1 MKLKHLLAG
10 IFITGILLLVPT
22 FSVLAYPD
30 DAFSKLE
37 FSEDASA
44 YTVIVDTQGEE
55 HVFPGILNVIDL
67 EQKACVGRIASY
79 SIFYN
84 DEEVLNVTLNDIFS
98 TDPNLFR
105 ASRMLNGYYA
115 VTFTLSEEDNTEV
128 FLTGLTE
135 NNLESVQTEII
146 NSLQQGY
153 TLNIERLDFI
163 DTEKAFIPN
172 MPDSLLCWA
181 GATSNIM
188 QYTGWAEAYDL
199 GDCDD
204 IMDMFAS
211 NIYNTGGYSRAGV
224 SWLLNGELFW
234 DVAHEGSK
242 LNTYV
247 INPDA
252 YTPII
257 DDYAFDMVTNVNK
270 YTIGND
276 PIENFTEDLQRLR
289 DGYGLCLNVAWI
301 GTSDAHALTLWGYV
315 IDKDYEEYE
324 KERYIAVILS
334 DSDSDKDV
342 YSNRRMAPNKLN
354 IRWLNT
360 YEDERYDSW
369 IFTDG
374 SKGAIMSIESLMPY
388 SASVEK
394 EENENA
400 TKNKRTTIDLVPLR
414 GIFTDDPQ
422 VVDSSSKGFTT
433 KQKIYVR
440 PEILNSSLQ
449 DYDSD
454 DFAYQVRVT
463 DSDGTEVYNGT
474 VYAGPTSCKAHY
486 SSLLSA
492 PAEVGFLE
500 KGVYDVEIILNSDQA
515 SQEAYYYNNTQ
526 MYEEAFE
533 VVEDPLG
540 DASMT
545 AEAGTYGKYRAT
557 NSLSYIDPEHYLPTE
572 GNIFTLYESYYI
584 DGVWK
589 PWKVAQYATE
599 EEHKEGI
606 THYLKDL
613 TECPDKVN
621 SIKDGTKVRYMLQI
635 QNGDLKTSIYS
646 NEIDL
651 KYILMALRPSA
662 NSTFTI
668 QGELTP
674 LSAGATALAKGE
686 YIGFEIVNQ
695 STSDGSVECNVQLS
709 FQFSDGNKVV
719 FDNDGKPVE
728 TEMGE
733 SKEFLISSWPKQYA
747 VNETLGVTVKA
758 TYYLNGE
765 ELYISR
771 YLGDVR
777 IKETPS
783 CKVTTAY
790 DTVDPCDGQI
800 SLREAMMYAKE
811 LGEDTIDIRSFKGDE
826 PLYVY
831 SPLVID
837 SEITILGGK
846 EKEDGTLEC
855 AQINYGGTDWNT
867 TAFVIEEGG
876 ELNLDGTRLTAT
888 SKDKSGF
895 DTNVKAFKNNGGTLN
910 VSRCLIQ
917 RFYIRQGGSMIEL
930 NGGVSNFNQCA
941 ISSNTISA
949 DVINVSDG
957 ATLNMLNCMVSQ
969 NEVFSY
975 LIHNDGG
982 KANIVYSTFIC
993 NSVDV
998 AEDRTLICSEDG
1010 SETNV
1015 IGSIVHNNDGEYTTP
1030 DPLYRDLGGKIN
1042 VYGTFYGIAK
1052 EDVNFDELS
1061 VKGEMKEICATSSG
1075 YVEPIFNLDNT
1086 GQYYCMLKMQ
1096 EPAAKQVYLKVK
1108 DGKIQVS
1115 KDRINWTDTGA
1126 EAAFDETDYQQD
1138 FFGEN
1143 HLGFYGCYSPQIVDP
1158 DPEPVPP
1165 GPTPG
1170 PTPGP
1175 KPIDTG
1181 DSNHISLWLIIAALS
1196 ASALI
1201 AGAFFMGVRKKKD

>member
-1 MKLKHLLAG
+1 
-10 IFITGILLLVPT
+10 
-22 FSVLAYPD
+22 
-30 DAFSKLE
+30 
-37 FSEDASA
+37 
-44 YTVIVDTQGEE
+44 
-55 HVFPGILNVIDL
+55 
-67 EQKACVGRIASY
+67 
-79 SIFYN
+79 
-84 DEEVLNVTLNDIFS
+84 
-98 TDPNLFR
+98 
-105 ASRMLNGYYA
+105 MLNGYYA
-115 VTFTLSEEDNTEV
+115 VTFTLSEEDNTEI

-135 NNLESVQTEII
+135 KNLESVQTEII
-146 NSLQQGY
+146 NSLVQGRA
-153 TLNIERLDFI
+153 LKIEHLDFI

-181 GATSNIM
+181 GVTSNIM
-188 QYTGWAEAYDL
+188 QYTGWGEAYGL

-204 IMDMFAS
+204 MMDMFAS
-211 NIYNTGGYSRAGV
+211 NIYNTGGYSRMGV
-224 SWLLNGELFW
+224 SWLLNGDLFW

-242 LNTYV
+242 LDAYV

-252 YTPII
+252 YTPINNV
-257 DDYAFDMVTNVNK
+257 YAFDMVTNVND
-270 YTIGND
+270 YTIKDD
-276 PIENFTEDLQRLR
+276 PIQNFSEDLQRLR
-289 DGYGLCLNVAWI
+289 DGYGLCLNVRWLE
-301 GTSDAHALTLWGYV
+301 GSGAHALSLWGYV
-315 IDKDYEEYE
+315 IDRDYEPTQKEY
-324 KERYIAVILS
+324 YVAVILS
-334 DSDSDKDV
+334 DSDSDKDC
-342 YSNRRMAPNKLN
+342 YPDRRMAPNKLD
-354 IRWLNT
+354 IRWINP
-360 YEDERYDSW
+360 YADDQYDSW
-369 IFTDG
+369 VLANG
-374 SKGAIMSIESLMPY
+374 SKGSIMSIESLMPY
-388 SASVEK
+388 SASLER
-394 EENENA
+394 EENEKA
-400 TKNKRTTIDLVPLR
+400 TKNKRTTMDLVPLR
-414 GIFTDDPQ
+414 GIFADDPQ
-422 VVDSSSKGFTT
+422 VEDVSSKGFTT
-433 KQKIYVR
+433 KQKIYIR
-440 PEILNSSLQ
+440 PEILNSSGK
-449 DYDSD
+449 DYYPD
-454 DFAYQVRVT
+454 DFTYQVRVT
-463 DSDGTEVYNGT
+463 DSDGVEVYNESVEG
-474 VYAGPTSCKAHY
+474 GPAFCRAHNSY
-486 SSLLSA
+486 IVNF
-492 PAEVGFLE
+492 PAEVGCLE
-500 KGVYDVEIILNSDQA
+500 EGVYDVEITINSNQA
-515 SQEAYYYNNTQ
+515 LEEAYYYNNTQ
-526 MYEEAFE
+526 VYKEAFE

-540 DASMT
+540 DASIL

-606 THYLKDL
+606 SHYLKDL

-651 KYILMALRPSA
+651 KYILMTLRPSE
-662 NSTFTI
+662 NSTFSTK
-668 QGELTP
+668 GDLTP
-674 LSAGATALAKGE
+674 LSVGATALADGE

-695 STSDGSVECNVQLS
+695 STNDGSVECNVQLS

-719 FDNDGKPVE
+719 FDNDGKSVE
-728 TEMGE
+728 IGKGE
-733 SKEFLISSWPKQYA
+733 SKEFLISNWPKQYA
-747 VNETLGVTVKA
+747 VNETLGVDAKG
-758 TYYLNGE
+758 TYLLNGE
-765 ELYISR
+765 EIVLSR
-771 YLGDVR
+771 YLGEIR
-777 IKETPS
+777 ILETPS
-783 CKVTTAY
+783 CQVTTVY
-790 DTVDPCDGQI
+790 DTVNPCDGKI
-800 SLREAMMYAKE
+800 SLREALMYAKE
-811 LGEDTIDIRSFKGDE
+811 LGEDTIDIRPFKGE
-826 PLYVY
+826 NPLRVY
-831 SPLVID
+831 TPLVID

-930 NGGVSNFNQCA
+930 NGGVSNFKQCA
-941 ISSNTISA
+941 IASNEVSVDAIK
-949 DVINVSDG
+949 ISDG

-1061 VKGEMKEICATSSG
+1061 VKGEMKEICATNSG
-1075 YVEPIFNLDNT
+1075 YVEPIFCRDNT

-1096 EPAAKQVYLKVK
+1096 EPAAKQIYLNVK
-1108 DGKIQVS
+1108 NGKIRLS

-1158 DPEPVPP
+1158 DPEPTPDP
-1165 GPTPG
+1165 KPTPE

-1181 DSNHISLWLIIAALS
+1181 DSNHVNLWLIVAILS
-1196 ASALI
+1196 AVVLL
-1201 AGAFFMGVRKKKD
+1201 AGGLFLGIRKKKDK